1 MVKEVFSLSDFE
13 NELNS
18 YKGLIVVDFFTTWC
32 GPCKKIAPILEQLSH
47 QYPEVKFLKVDTD
60 KNPDIAAPRRIS
72 SIPTFHFVVN
82 NRVLEEMKGANP
94 QALEQKINQY
104 KVNMDPFGGS
114 AGHKLAS
121 DGSGGMKE
129 DPREARL
136 RALASFANTAPSLPP
151 ATKPSGASTT
161 SSSQPSKP
169 VSHDSKPS
177 SSGSTADNT
186 VFTKTQDASDLAA
199 ATKAVEDLEKQT
211 KPLTVIPS
219 TSSTTENGEELVPLP
234 VDSELLCQL
243 EEMGFEEV
251 RGRKAI
257 HFGKSLEGALGWL
270 EEHQDDKD
278 IDTPYLVKKS
288 DTLPKPPMSEEEKQ
302 KKIEEMK
309 EKIKQKREERTK
321 KEKEEEI
328 RREKERRERG
338 QKMEST
344 MEEREKMMRKIELDK
359 KKKEK
364 QVSLCPFCSFFL
376 LLSHFYF
383 DVVVYRLLIRKR
395 KDFVPK

>member
-32 GPCKKIAPILEQLSH
+32 GPCKKIAPILEQLSQ

-72 SIPTFHFVVN
+72 SIPTFHFIVN

-94 QALEQKINQY
+94 TALEQKINQY

-121 DGSGGMKE
+121 DGGGGVKE

-151 ATKPSGASTT
+151 ASKPSVAST

-169 VSHDSKPS
+169 AAVDSKSS
-177 SSGSTADNT
+177 SSGVSADNT
-186 VFTKTQDASDLAA
+186 LFTKAQEASDLAA

-211 KPLTVIPS
+211 KQLTVIPS
-219 TSSTTENGEELVPLP
+219 TSTTTESGEELVPLP
-234 VDSELLCQL
+234 VDTELLREL

-251 RGRKAI
+251 RGRKAL

-288 DTLPKPPMSEEEKQ
+288 DTLPKPPMSEAEKQ
-302 KKIEEMK
+302 TKIEEMK
-309 EKIKQKREERTK
+309 EKIKQKREERAK

-344 MEEREKMMRKIELDK
+344 MEEREKMMRKIELEK

-364 QVSLCPFCSFFL
+364 QVRFLSFCVSLADFL
-376 LLSHFYF
+376 RFL
-383 DVVVYRLLIRKR
+383 
-395 KDFVPK
+395 